1 MRTLDYYIQE
11 VGAQLFLHQLGPQAK
26 STIAF
31 LSLHT
36 TPTRK
41 CSQFSLR
48 SMQAVLRE
56 WIGRDI
62 WPRSCT
68 TIFHMSLRAIWPGL
82 GNIVATTG
90 QLSQSC
96 EEKWIAEIDIYIYIY
111 YTYTFT
117 AYIFVHY
124 TVHIYIHLHNMIT
137 IYIYIHVY
145 IYLTMSQ

>member
-96 EEKWIAEIDIYIYIY
+96 EEKWIAEIYIYIY

-117 AYIFVHY
+117 VYIFVHY

-145 IYLTMSQ
+145 INLTMSQ

>member
-96 EEKWIAEIDIYIYIY
+96 EEKWIAEIYIY

-117 AYIFVHY
+117 VYIFVHY

-145 IYLTMSQ
+145 INLTMSQ

>member
-56 WIGRDI
+56 WIGHDI

-96 EEKWIAEIDIYIYIY
+96 EEKWIAEIYIYIIHIHLQ
-111 YTYTFT
+111 YTYL
-117 AYIFVHY
+117 YIILYIY
-124 TVHIYIHLHNMIT
+124 T
-137 IYIYIHVY
+137 YIYI
-145 IYLTMSQ
+145 I